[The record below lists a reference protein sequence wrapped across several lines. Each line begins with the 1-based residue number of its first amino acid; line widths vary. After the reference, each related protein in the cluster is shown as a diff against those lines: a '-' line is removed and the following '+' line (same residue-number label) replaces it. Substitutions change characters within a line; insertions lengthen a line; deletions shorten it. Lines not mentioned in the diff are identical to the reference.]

1 MPKTAKKSAGSSRRA
16 GEHELPPAL
25 VEASEGF
32 HAMLLRITHEQA
44 LPTIDNHQSRHAP
57 TFGCGWSK
65 RTVRVI
71 AQGAKTKQK
80 TARNSEIGATA
91 DACDGVPTTPHDADT
106 ERWFFFFLANP
117 PGTKTNSGQFSVV
130 YRSHS
135 ASGSRGVLVL
145 LVAAITRLGKLL
157 SQVFNLFLI
166 LLQLLRTSAGACA
179 VITS

>member
-1 MPKTAKKSAGSSRRA
+1 MPKTAKKLQAAA
-16 GEHELPPAL
+16 GERGNTSCRRPWLKQ
-25 VEASEGF
+25 VEGF

-71 AQGAKTKQK
+71 AQQGAKTKKKQPETRK
-80 TARNSEIGATA
+80 SGQPQMRAT
-91 DACDGVPTTPHDADT
+91 GYPLHRTMPT
-106 ERWFFFFLANP
+106 RSGCFFFWPTLQAP
-117 PGTKTNSGQFSVV
+117 KPTAGSFSVV